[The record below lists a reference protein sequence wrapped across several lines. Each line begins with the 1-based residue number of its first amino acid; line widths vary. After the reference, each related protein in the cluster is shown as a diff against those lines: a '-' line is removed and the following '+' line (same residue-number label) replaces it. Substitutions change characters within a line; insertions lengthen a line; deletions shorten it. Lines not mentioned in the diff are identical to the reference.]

1 MFPQVRMTHA
11 HLPLLLHLL
20 RKNLQCVHFEGH
32 ERGLLPVCVVCV
44 YRSTL
49 RRSTR
54 KWVRKPPAA
63 GLRAVEGVGRLLF
76 DMWHQKKNF
85 HYFITFFFIFFLQQV
100 TFQHGNS
107 IKLWFHSSLPA
118 QQVCS
123 FYSPVPNLHSP
134 LTCTVEQ
141 ENAAACTLCN
151 LRYQRRA
158 CLFVWQKRWANSA
171 GYVLTVQCFLS
182 ALTAESKVAASPA
195 CVHESASLRSVTGDA
210 DGCN

>member
-63 GLRAVEGVGRLLF
+63 GLRAVEGGGRLLF

-85 HYFITFFFIFFLQQV
+85 HYFITFFFIFFF
-100 TFQHGNS
+100 T
-107 IKLWFHSSLPA
+107 
-118 QQVCS
+118 
-123 FYSPVPNLHSP
+123 
-134 LTCTVEQ
+134 
-141 ENAAACTLCN
+141 
-151 LRYQRRA
+151 
-158 CLFVWQKRWANSA
+158 A
-171 GYVLTVQCFLS
+171 GYFPTWKQYQGCGFIHLFLHNR
-182 ALTAESKVAASPA
+182 
-195 CVHESASLRSVTGDA
+195 CVVFTLQYPIFIHL
-210 DGCN
+210 

>member
-1 MFPQVRMTHA
+1 MHTFHSCCTFSEKTYNA
-11 HLPLLLHLL
+11 CTL
-20 RKNLQCVHFEGH
+20 RDMKEGCFLFVWCVCIEAPWDEVPGSGFANLQQQVCGRWREG
-32 ERGLLPVCVVCV
+32 VVCSSICGTKKKTSITSSHFFLFFF
-44 YRSTL
+44 YS
-49 RRSTR
+49 
-54 KWVRKPPAA
+54 
-63 GLRAVEGVGRLLF
+63 RLLSN
-76 DMWHQKKNF
+76 ME
-85 HYFITFFFIFFLQQV
+85 TV
-100 TFQHGNS
+100 S
-107 IKLWFHSSLPA
+107 RLWFHSSLPA